1 MAGRIVINFN
11 SSWKFI
17 MLTKAGGLC
26 NMPVERANFDD
37 AICET
42 VNLPHTWNAID
53 GSDGRGGIDEGGE
66 HYYRGLG
73 GYRKKFT
80 LPKTPA
86 ASGFILNLM
95 RQIPSQIF
103 F

>member
-42 VNLPHTWNAID
+42 VNLPHTWNSFD
-53 GSDGRGGIDEGGE
+53 GSDGRGGIVQGGE

-80 LPKTPA
+80 LPENACGKRIYIGFGA
-86 ASGFILNLM
+86 A
-95 RQIPSQIF
+95 IP
-103 F
+103 